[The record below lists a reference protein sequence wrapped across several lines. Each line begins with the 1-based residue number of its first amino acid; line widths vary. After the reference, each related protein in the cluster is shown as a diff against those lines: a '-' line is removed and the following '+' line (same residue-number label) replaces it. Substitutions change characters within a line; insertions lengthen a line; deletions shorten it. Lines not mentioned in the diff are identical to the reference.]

1 MQNGDEYAHAH
12 TFVAMRVVSF
22 NLLAHAYT
30 KFNAVLHK
38 QTDTREE
45 SAEQKHTRRARN
57 AALIA
62 TLRPEVLL
70 LQEHDLDV
78 RVEGYARGVRALVD
92 GRTEGCSVL
101 LADWSPLAVEAS
113 FTVDLGDSKSGAAA
127 KVGGTWFV
135 SSHLKGGAGSD
146 DAKVRQTRC
155 LLHTLDAMDDPR
167 APAVWAGDMNETEPG
182 RVLQPPAAEH
192 GFQLVPSVGPTGL
205 TSGAMVTALELDHV
219 FVRHLGT
226 TPRQTVPVPPV
237 EGGPWAPTSTQGSD
251 HVPVVLTI

>member
-1 MQNGDEYAHAH
+1 MNTHTHTH

-101 LADWSPLAVEAS
+101 WRRASP
-113 FTVDLGDSKSGAAA
+113 
-127 KVGGTWFV
+127 WI
-135 SSHLKGGAGSD
+135 
-146 DAKVRQTRC
+146 
-155 LLHTLDAMDDPR
+155 
-167 APAVWAGDMNETEPG
+167 W
-182 RVLQPPAAEH
+182 
-192 GFQLVPSVGPTGL
+192 
-205 TSGAMVTALELDHV
+205 VTARAGLPQRWGARGLC
-219 FVRHLGT
+219 
-226 TPRQTVPVPPV
+226 PRT
-237 EGGPWAPTSTQGSD
+237 
-251 HVPVVLTI
+251 